1 MASPRAWPAEPTAAP
16 RVKLTNAGKVL
27 YPAAGG
33 REAVTKADV
42 FAYYTSIAEVMV
54 PHIAGRAATRKR
66 WPNGVAESPFFEKQ
80 LASSAPD
87 WLLRGS
93 VVHRSGTTTYPII
106 DSAAGLAW
114 IAQQAALELHVPQ
127 WRFVAE
133 WTRSGEMLKP
143 GPATRVVFDL
153 DPGEGVTMTQL
164 AEVARAVRDL
174 IAEVGLLTFPLTS
187 GSKGIHLYSP
197 LDKPVSSRGAVILAK
212 RVAQQLETSMPKLV
226 TATMTKSL
234 RAGKVFVDWSQNSG
248 SKTTIAPY
256 SLRGRENPTVAAP
269 RSWDELDD
277 CSDTE
282 FRHLRYDEVL
292 ARVERDG
299 DLLARLDADVVT
311 RDRLIKYRS
320 MRDPSKTP
328 EPVPGTKPVTGQD
341 NTFVIQ
347 EHHAR
352 RLHYDFRLERDGV
365 LVSWAVPKNLPINT
379 AVNHLAVHT
388 EDHPLEYGG
397 FEGSIPKGEY
407 GAGKVIIWDSG
418 TYDTEKFRDDGE
430 HGEVIVTLHGQRISG
445 RYALIQTKGDQWLA
459 HRMKDQKVFEFDKLA
474 PMLATEGSV
483 VGLKAS
489 QWAFEGKWDG
499 YRLLVESDH
508 GVLRLRSR
516 SGRDVTGEYPQLQSL
531 ASQLTDHHLVLD
543 GEVVALDASGVP
555 RFSRMQNRLRAA
567 RVEFWAFDLVYLD
580 GRSLLRARYRDRRQL
595 LETLAGSGSL
605 IVPELLPGD
614 GAEALDYS
622 REHRWEG
629 VVAKKRDSTYQPGR
643 RSASWVKDTFWKTQE
658 VVIGGW
664 RVGEGGRTSGIGSLL
679 TGIPAAGGLHFTG
692 RVGTGFTERDLD
704 RLKTILAPLHT
715 AESPFDAPLPARDAK
730 GVTFV
735 EPSLVGEVR
744 YGEWTPEGK
753 LRRSSWRGLR
763 PDKEASQVV
772 RPGDDAACRG
782 GGAPSRAAARGR
794 VGKSRRED

>member
-1 MASPRAWPAEPTAAP
+1 MDSPRAGPLEPTAAP
-16 RVKLTNAGKVL
+16 RVTLTNADKVL
-27 YPAAGG
+27 YPATEGQS
-33 REAVTKADV
+33 AVTKGDV

-54 PHIAGRAATRKR
+54 PHIVGRAATRKR
-66 WPNGVAESPFFEKQ
+66 WPNGITEPSFFEKQ

-87 WLLRGS
+87 WLPRAN

-106 DSAAGLAW
+106 ESATGLAW

-133 WTRSGEMLKP
+133 WTRSGEVLKP
-143 GPATRVVFDL
+143 GPATRLVFDL
-153 DPGEGVTMTQL
+153 DPGEDVTMVQV
-164 AEVARAVRDL
+164 ADVARAVRDL
-174 IAEVGLLTFPLTS
+174 IADVGLPTFPLTS
-187 GSKGIHLYSP
+187 GSKGMHLYSP
-197 LDKPVSSRGAVILAK
+197 LDKPVSSRGAVVLAK

-234 RAGKVFVDWSQNSG
+234 RAGKVFVDWSQNNG

-256 SLRGRENPTVAAP
+256 SLRGRGNPTVAAP

-277 CSDTE
+277 KE
-282 FRHLRYDEVL
+282 LRHLRYDEVL

-299 DLLARLDADVVT
+299 DLLAGLDADVPT
-311 RDRLIKYRS
+311 GDRLTRYRS

-328 EPVPGTKPVTGQD
+328 EPVPEGKSAKQVTGQG

-365 LVSWAVPKNLPINT
+365 LVSWAVPKNLPDNT

-407 GAGKVIIWDSG
+407 GAGKVTIWDSG

-430 HGEVIVTLHGQRISG
+430 KGEVIVTLHGQRISG
-445 RYALIQTKGDQWLA
+445 RYALIQTNGDQWLA
-459 HRMKDQKVFEFDKLA
+459 HRMKDQTVFEFDELA

-483 VGLKAS
+483 AGLKAS

-508 GVLRLRSR
+508 GSVRLRSR
-516 SGRDVTGEYPQLQSL
+516 TGRDVTRGYPQLQSL
-531 ASQLTDHHLVLD
+531 ATDLAEHHLVLD
-543 GEVVALDASGVP
+543 GEVVALDESGVP
-555 RFSRMQNRLRAA
+555 QFSEMQNRGRAT
-567 RVEFWAFDLVYLD
+567 RIEFWAFDLLYLD

-595 LETLAGSGSL
+595 LETLAGGASL
-605 IVPELLPGD
+605 IVPGLLPGD
-614 GAEALDYS
+614 GAAALDYS
-622 REHRWEG
+622 RAQHWEG
-629 VVAKKRDSTYQPGR
+629 VIAKKCDSTYQPGR
-643 RSASWVKDTFWKTQE
+643 RSASWVKDKYWKTQE

-664 RVGEGGRTSGIGSLL
+664 RAGEGGRTSGIGSLL
-679 TGIPAAGGLHFTG
+679 TGIPAAGGLHFAG
-692 RVGTGFTERDLD
+692 RVGTGFTERDLT
-704 RLKTILAPLHT
+704 RLKTTLAPLRT
-715 AESPFDAPLPARDAK
+715 DESPFEAPLPARDAK

-735 EPSLVGEVR
+735 EPTLVGEVR
-744 YGEWTPEGK
+744 YSEWTSDGR
-753 LRRSSWRGLR
+753 LRQPSWRGLR
-763 PDKEASQVV
+763 PDKEPSQIV
-772 RPGDDAACRG
+772 R
-782 GGAPSRAAARGR
+782 
-794 VGKSRRED
+794 EE